1 MTDFALLITDWYRQN
16 ARNLPWRE
24 TNDPYFIWL
33 SEVILQQTR
42 VEQGKSYYLK
52 FVETFPTVKELAE
65 ADEQTV
71 LKLWQGLGYY
81 SRARNL
87 HAAAKEILLVHGGKF
102 PNDYASIRKLKGV
115 GDYTA
120 AAISSFA
127 FNLPHAVVDGNVYR
141 LLSRYFGESN
151 PIDSAQGKKL
161 FAALAQE
168 FLPESSAAI
177 YNQALMEMGALV
189 CTPKNPDCVNCPI
202 QNSCVA
208 LRENLV
214 DTLPIKAKKTKTRD
228 RYFNYLVP
236 NDSSYYLV
244 CQRGERDIWAKL
256 YEPILIETESS
267 ALSKDVKAAMPKE
280 IVGQL
285 LGEPLAS
292 YKHILSHQT
301 IHAKFWAIDVDE
313 MKETPQIKKVEAAD
327 LEDLPIP
334 RLFDRFLKEN
344 R

>member
-42 VEQGKSYYLK
+42 VDQGKSYYLK
-52 FVETFPTVKELAE
+52 FIETFPTVKDLAE
-65 ADEQTV
+65 ADEQEV

-87 HAAAKEILLVHGGKF
+87 HAAAKEILHAHHGKF
-102 PNDYASIRKLKGV
+102 PSEYASIRQLKGV

-127 FNLPHAVVDGNVYR
+127 FGLPYAVVDGNVYR
-141 LLSRYFGESN
+141 LLSRYFGEST
-151 PIDSAQGKKL
+151 PIDSTPGKKL

-168 FLPESSAAI
+168 FLPLNAAAT
-177 YNQALMEMGALV
+177 YNQALMEMGAMV
-189 CTPKNPDCVNCPI
+189 CTPKNPTCSDCPL
-202 QNSCVA
+202 QNSCVS
-208 LRENLV
+208 LREKTV
-214 DTLPIKAKKTKTRD
+214 EILPVKAKKTKTRN

-236 NDSSYYLV
+236 NDVDYYLLY
-244 CQRGERDIWAKL
+244 QRSEKDIWAKM
-256 YEPILIETESS
+256 YEPILIETETEVEH
-267 ALSKDVKAAMPKE
+267 KIIAASMPE
-280 IVGQL
+280 GIIGQL
-285 LGEPLAS
+285 LEEPLAC

-301 IHAKFWAIDVDE
+301 IHAKFWGINVDE
-313 MKETPQIKKVEAAD
+313 IKETIGLKKVVTAD
-327 LEDLPIP
+327 LEELPIP